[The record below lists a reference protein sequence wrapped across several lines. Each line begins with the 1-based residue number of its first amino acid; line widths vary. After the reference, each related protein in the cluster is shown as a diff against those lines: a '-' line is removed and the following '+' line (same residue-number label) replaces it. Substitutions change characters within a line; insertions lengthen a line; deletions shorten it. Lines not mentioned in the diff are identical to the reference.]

1 MTLAELLHKRLILLS
16 GKGGV
21 GKTTVAVLL
30 ALVAARQKKKAL
42 IVEMNSTERVAPFFG
57 LKSIGHREIPLAP
70 YITGINL
77 NPRDCF
83 EEYVLMQIRFKTLFN
98 AFFNNRFVTY
108 FLNAV
113 PGLNELLMIGKIF
126 YLEKQKDKRTAEP
139 LYDLIIVDGPATGH
153 GVSAFEVPRI
163 ARDAIKVGP
172 LRTQSDRIL
181 SLLTNVS
188 KTAFSVVTLA
198 EEMPVVEAEELI
210 ATVRKKLDLPLGP
223 IFINAVC
230 QTDITKGEFDAL
242 IDKMPEKDDPL
253 YPYFAYASLSCQ
265 RARLNAEYREMLM
278 EKNKSLE
285 CMTIPFQYEEITS
298 TKSLEPMVNEF
309 CQMGKWGDLR

>member
-77 NPRDCF
+77 NPRDC
-83 EEYVLMQIRFKTLFN
+83 
-98 AFFNNRFVTY
+98 FVTY

>member
-1 MTLAELLHKRLILLS
+1 MTLSELLNKRLILLS

-21 GKTTVAVLL
+21 GKTTVSVLL
-30 ALVAARQKKKAL
+30 ALLASRLKKKVL
-42 IVEMNSTERVAPFFG
+42 VIEMNSTERVAPFFG
-57 LKSIGHREIPLAP
+57 LKTIGHREIPLAP

-77 NPRDCF
+77 SPRDCF
-83 EEYVLMQIRFKTLFN
+83 EEYVLMQIRFKAIYD
-98 AFFNNRFVTY
+98 AFFNNRFVGY

-139 LYDLIIVDGPATGH
+139 LYDIIIVDGPATGH
-153 GVSAFEVPRI
+153 GISTFEVPRI

-181 SLLTNVS
+181 SLL
-188 KTAFSVVTLA
+188 KDPARTAFSVVTLA
-198 EEMPVVEAEELI
+198 EEMPVVEAGELL
-210 ATVRKKLDLPLGP
+210 TMVREKLNLPVGP
-223 IFINAVC
+223 IFINAVH
-230 QTDITKGEFDAL
+230 QTDITEEEARILAGKA
-242 IDKMPEKDDPL
+242 PEKDDPL
-253 YPYFAYASLSCQ
+253 YPWFAYASLSYQ

-285 CMTIPFQYEEITS
+285 CIAIPFQYGETTS
-298 TKSLEPMVNEF
+298 AKGLEPIVELLAI
-309 CQMGKWGDLR
+309 K